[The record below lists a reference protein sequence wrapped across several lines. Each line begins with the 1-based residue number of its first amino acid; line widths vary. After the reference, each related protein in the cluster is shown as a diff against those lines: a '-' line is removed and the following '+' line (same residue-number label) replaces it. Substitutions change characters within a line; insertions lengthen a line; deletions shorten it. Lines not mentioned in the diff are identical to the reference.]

1 MKKIISML
9 CTLAVVLAFSSC
21 SNNSPEGV
29 VKNYY
34 SYVQKGKYE
43 KVIDLIHF
51 KKEISSE
58 EKQQYTALLGDKLS
72 KELEKKDGIS
82 SYEVIDTEISEDG
95 ETATVHG
102 IVTYGNGNT
111 QDDKTKL
118 VKVDGKW
125 MIDSGK

>member
-34 SYVQKGKYE
+34 SCIQKGKFE
-43 KVIDLIHF
+43 KAIDLMHF
-51 KKEISSE
+51 NKEISKE
-58 EKQQYTALLGDKLS
+58 EKQQLSAIINDKGA
-72 KELEKKDGIS
+72 KEFEKKGGIA
-82 SYEVIDTEISEDG
+82 SYEINDSEISEDG
-95 ETATVHG
+95 ETAYVHST
-102 IVTYGNGNT
+102 VTYGNGTT
-111 QDDKTKL
+111 QSDRTKL
-118 VKVDGKW
+118 IKVDGKW